1 MKTNKMIKNGNIQ
14 LKAVTA
20 LSGTHARFAI
30 VGTLVLMAA
39 VLFLTQRSASTQTR
53 RLPVGQAET
62 TLLLEEG
69 NRPEGIAVSHDGQLF
84 VGNRQFAETTVTNEI
99 LVVATDGTS
108 EVLAT
113 LPSSMPDPAV
123 NTEAQGL
130 LGLALDNVGNIYAAL
145 ASGDPA
151 TRGVWRVSRPRPG
164 GGVEIERLQ
173 GSENITFPN
182 ALTFDCDGNL
192 YVSDSVGHIWR
203 APAGGGFSLWLSHP
217 LLEPLPD
224 DPFGIPLIG
233 VNGIA
238 FNADQDSIYF
248 ANTERSIIGRVHVQG
263 DGSPGMPELVT
274 APFAVPTADGI
285 ALDVHGDIHVV
296 LPGFAL
302 FGTPPL
308 VKVDAATGAVSATVV
323 NPDDVAKF
331 DVPLSIAFGSDGL
344 GVKTVFI
351 TNGDLPAVP
360 GDHNPGVVH
369 AGVGVPGLP

>member
-1 MKTNKMIKNGNIQ
+1 MKTNKMMKNANIQ

-20 LSGTHARFAI
+20 PRWTHARFAI
-30 VGTLVLMAA
+30 VGTLVLIAA
-39 VLFLTQRSASTQTR
+39 VLFLSQRSASTQTR
-53 RLPVGQAET
+53 RLPVGRAET
-62 TLLLEEG
+62 TLLLDEG

-84 VGNRQFAETTVTNEI
+84 VGNRQFGETTVTNEI

-113 LPSSMPDPAV
+113 LPSSTPDPAV

-130 LGLALDNVGNIYAAL
+130 LGLALDDVGNVYAAL
-145 ASGDPA
+145 ASGDSA

-164 GGVEIERLQ
+164 AGVEIERLQ

-203 APAGGGFSLWLSHP
+203 ASAGGGFSLWLSDP

-238 FNADQDSIYF
+238 FNPDQDNIYF
-248 ANTERSIIGRVHVQG
+248 ANTERSIIGRVHVQQ
-263 DGSPGMPELVT
+263 DGSPGTPELVT
-274 APFAVPTADGI
+274 TPFAVPTADGI

-296 LPGFAL
+296 LPGFAIT
-302 FGTPPL
+302 GTPPL
-308 VKVDAATGAVSATVV
+308 VKVDATTGAVSATVV
-323 NPDDVAKF
+323 TPDDVAKF
-331 DVPLSIAFGSDGL
+331 DVPLSIAFGRDCL

-351 TNGDLPAVP
+351 TNGDLPVVTD
-360 GDHNPGVVH
+360 DHNPGVVH
-369 AGVGVPGLP
+369 AGVGVPGAP

>member
-1 MKTNKMIKNGNIQ
+1 MNNSNIYSRKSATP
-14 LKAVTA
+14 LGSSTLIHVRIA
-20 LSGTHARFAI
+20 S
-30 VGTLVLMAA
+30 VGILVLAAA
-39 VLFLTQRSASTQTR
+39 VMFSTQPGANAQNR
-53 RLPVGQAET
+53 RLAPGQAET

-84 VGNRQFAETTVTNEI
+84 VGNRQFGETTVTNEI
-99 LVVATDGTS
+99 LKVAPNGTYQ
-108 EVLAT
+108 VLAT

-123 NTEAQGL
+123 DTQAQGL
-130 LGLALDNVGNIYAAL
+130 LGLVLDNVGNIYAAL

-151 TRGVWRVSRPRPG
+151 TRGVWRVSRPRRG

-173 GSENITFPN
+173 GSENITLPN
-182 ALTFDCDGNL
+182 AMTFDYDGNL

-203 APAGGGFSLWLSHP
+203 APAGGGFSLWLSDP

-224 DPFGIPLIG
+224 DPFGVPLIG

-238 FNADQDSIYF
+238 FNADQYNIYF
-248 ANTERSIIGRVHVQG
+248 ANTERSIIGRVHVED
-263 DGSPGMPELVT
+263 DGSPGTPELVT

-331 DVPLSIAFGSDGL
+331 DVPLSIAFGDDGL
-344 GVKTVFI
+344 GAKTVFI
-351 TNGDLPAVP
+351 TNGDLPVVP

-369 AGVGVPGLP
+369 AGVGVPGAP